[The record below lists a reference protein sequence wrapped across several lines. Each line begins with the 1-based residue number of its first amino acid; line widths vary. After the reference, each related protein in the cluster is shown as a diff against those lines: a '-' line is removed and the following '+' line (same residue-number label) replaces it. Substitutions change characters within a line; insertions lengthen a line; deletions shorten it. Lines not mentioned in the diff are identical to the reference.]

1 MSEKT
6 EKPTHRKLQDARKRG
21 EVYKSMELTSTVVF
35 AALMLLLAF
44 LAPRFL
50 QQIDQYFSQFFR
62 HIPHSPNSSSDLAT
76 ALSVGQQLFQSMLF
90 PVLATATATA
100 VLVVF
105 LQVRPVFSLDPIKPK
120 PERLNPATN
129 LKNLFSSKTII
140 NLAKHLVQIL
150 IIGAVVIIVVRS
162 HAEDITRSINASPK
176 QVLLLLAGLLQGI
189 CLAVFAVY
197 VFMSAIDYAHQY
209 YEYLKQQ
216 KMSKD
221 EVLRE
226 YKDIEGDPHIK
237 SHRKALHRSLSQE
250 QGVKKANVVITNPT
264 HFAVALRYV
273 RGEGELPVVVA
284 KGADAV
290 AKQIREQA
298 QSAGIPIIENK
309 PLARRLYAEVGVNRF
324 IGSDQFAE
332 VAKIFAQLPTLA
344 RNEVR
349 VNKLRI

>member
-21 EVYKSMELTSTVVF
+21 EVYKSTELTSTVVF
-35 AALMLLLAF
+35 VALMLLLSF

-50 QQIDQYFSQFFR
+50 RQIDVYFSQFFR
-62 HIPHSPNSSSDLAT
+62 HIPRASESPTQIFAAYSA
-76 ALSVGQQLFQSMLF
+76 GQSLFESMLF
-90 PVLATATATA
+90 PILATCVATA
-100 VLVVF
+100 VLTVF

-140 NLAKHLVQIL
+140 TLAKHLVQSI
-150 IIGAVVIIVVRS
+150 IIGVVVITVVRGRAS
-162 HAEDITRSINASPK
+162 DIARSIDASPK
-176 QVLLLLAGLLQGI
+176 QVLYLLADLLQGLCI
-189 CLAVFAVY
+189 IVFAVY
-197 VFMSAIDYAHQY
+197 VFMSAVDYAHQF

-250 QGVKKANVVITNPT
+250 QAVKKANVVITNPT
-264 HFAVALRYV
+264 HIAVALRYV
-273 RGEGELPVVVA
+273 PGEGELPTVVA
-284 KGADAV
+284 KGVDAI

-298 QSAGIPIIENK
+298 RAAGIPIIENK
-309 PLARRLYAEVGVNRF
+309 PLARRLHAQVEVNRF
-324 IGSDQFAE
+324 IGSDLFAE
-332 VAKIFAQLPTLA
+332 VAKVFAQLPSAA
-344 RNEVR
+344 RGSAGGTRLR
-349 VNKLRI
+349 V